1 MRKEAC
7 DEQEHLQMQDVHF
20 RWRAVGCRRVHGQT
34 QWFDASLSK
43 DAAARPSVGFNSL
56 AWKIMTS
63 YAGQAFRTDM
73 SLSFFEILTGFT
85 HLLLRGFVI
94 VPHGFAEVFAL
105 WVPFLLSALPPAG
118 SCSALATQGVS
129 QVSVVNTQPKSAG
142 EGPNTFD

>member
-1 MRKEAC
+1 MENHDKLC
-7 DEQEHLQMQDVHF
+7 
-20 RWRAVGCRRVHGQT
+20 G
-34 QWFDASLSK
+34 
-43 DAAARPSVGFNSL
+43 
-56 AWKIMTS
+56 
-63 YAGQAFRTDM
+63 
-73 SLSFFEILTGFT
+73 TGFQDGHELVILRDSNRLH

-94 VPHGFAEVFAL
+94 VPHGFAEVFAF